1 MPIALNLARIF
12 GFQQEQPRE
21 LGSSFGGE
29 MAPSNVACQVDNLCS
44 LLVNRMQPRRLGG
57 MEGAFRAAVGELHA
71 KTFGNYEHW
80 CHHVGLT
87 PADTAAFPPP
97 DPKRDSTRTRFG
109 IVNLQ

>member
-12 GFQQEQPRE
+12 GFQQVQPRDLAE
-21 LGSSFGGE
+21 SSIYE

-44 LLVNRMQPRRLGG
+44 LLVNRMQPRRLSG

-71 KTFGNYEHW
+71 KTFANYEHW

-87 PADTAAFPPP
+87 PADTAALPPA
-97 DPKRDSTRTRFG
+97 DAQRDSTRTRFG
-109 IVNLQ
+109 VVNLQ